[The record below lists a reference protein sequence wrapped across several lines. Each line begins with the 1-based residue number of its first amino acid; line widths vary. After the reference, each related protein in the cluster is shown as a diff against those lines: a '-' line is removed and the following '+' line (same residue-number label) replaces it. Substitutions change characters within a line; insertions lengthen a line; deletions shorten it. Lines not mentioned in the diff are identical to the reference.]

1 MKSFTFE
8 GRILPFHRFISP
20 NQTRIMNKEISL
32 IALGFGSLPGILSA
46 ALDSTPITN
55 GNFEADLGSTVGS
68 GIANFTQSA
77 SGWFEKNGTTRGD
90 ALQWQ
95 VPGNTD
101 IPTDDNGEVW
111 GLLNI
116 SKGSQTP
123 ANSNGAFYQ
132 SIGTNED
139 NFDVYVDI
147 TVGKRGDLPFAEVEL
162 NLYSGNVTGVDGS
175 SLAGLGATLLDTHTI
190 TLADFSS
197 GNKVVETISLLG
209 IHLNTGTSGVAG
221 QTLWL
226 EIAAV
231 NPGGIDPDHQALVD
245 DISVSAIPEPSSYA
259 LFGGLLALGSIMLR
273 RRRD

>member
-1 MKSFTFE
+1 
-8 GRILPFHRFISP
+8 
-20 NQTRIMNKEISL
+20 MNKGISL
-32 IALGFGSLPGILSA
+32 IALGFCSLPGMLSA

-55 GNFEADLGSTVGS
+55 GDFEADLGSTVGS
-68 GIANFTQSA
+68 GISNFTQTT
-77 SGWFEKNGTTRGD
+77 SGWFEKNGSTRGD
-90 ALQWQ
+90 ALQWEGATAA
-95 VPGNTD
+95 VPAD
-101 IPTDDNGEVW
+101 VDGEVW

-116 SKGSQTP
+116 STNSQSP

-147 TVGKRGDLPFAEVEL
+147 TVGKRSDLAFTEVEL
-162 NLYSGNVTGVDGS
+162 NLYSGNVTGADGS

-197 GNKVVETISLLG
+197 GNFVVETITLSD
-209 IHLNTGTSGVAG
+209 INLNTGVSGVAG

-231 NPGGIDPDHQALVD
+231 NPGGFNPSNQALVD
-245 DISVSAIPEPSSYA
+245 DISVSAIPEPSSFA
-259 LFGGLLALGSIMLR
+259 LLSGCLALTSIMLR
-273 RRRD
+273 RRHS